1 MISTVTT
8 TVSTI
13 VSIAAVPGLLAA
25 LGLGG
30 ALTLI
35 SCLVMKQFATA
46 QGPRMTFFSR
56 NLDIIILPLLFVFS
70 FIAFMK
76 VWEILS

>member
-8 TVSTI
+8 AVITI
-13 VSIAAVPGLLAA
+13 ASIAVVPGLLTT

-35 SCLVMKQFATA
+35 SCLVMKQFATD
-46 QGPRMTFFSR
+46 QGPRMAFFSR
-56 NLDIIILPLLFVFS
+56 NLDIVILPLLFVFS

-76 VWEILS
+76 VWEILF